1 MALVSN
7 VYIAHLSCT
16 YTEWGNNLCWGH
28 SEIYDITLNKIDI
41 CYGILEIMNSDQEW
55 LITTKNIIAVPYSQ
69 EWDDENYMSLK
80 LYEYRDSY
88 DSYEMYYKNWKEVWN
103 GFISLRII

>member
-16 YTEWGNNLCWGH
+16 YTEWGNNNCWGH

-41 CYGILEIMNSDQEW
+41 CYG
-55 LITTKNIIAVPYSQ
+55 
-69 EWDDENYMSLK
+69 
-80 LYEYRDSY
+80 
-88 DSYEMYYKNWKEVWN
+88 
-103 GFISLRII
+103 